1 MTPAQAAQVIDL
13 AAGQPAVIALDG
25 DEAGAAGTARW
36 LNQIC
41 LQRHTLALATRLP
54 AEALASG
61 QEDLG
66 RSTRVASV
74 RARIA
79 ELDRRIA
86 ALLTAVEDAGD
97 IPALTEQLKKRTR
110 ERDGLMAQ
118 ATAERGHERLD
129 AEQMRKALDDLG
141 GIAAILSQTQPMMRA
156 KLYASLGVR
165 LEYDH
170 NLKRIRATAA
180 QACVLGRVWRGT
192 CPHETHT
199 LSIQLS

>member
-1 MTPAQAAQVIDL
+1 L
-13 AAGQPAVIALDG
+13 AALVSL
-25 DEAGAAGTARW
+25 
-36 LNQIC
+36 
-41 LQRHTLALATRLP
+41 
-54 AEALASG
+54 EALASG

-66 RSTRVASV
+66 KSARVASV

-86 ALLTAVEDAGD
+86 ALLKAVEDAGD
-97 IPALTEQLKKRTR
+97 ISALTEQLKKRSK

-118 ATAERGHERLD
+118 ARAERGHERLD

-141 GIAAILSQTQPMMRA
+141 GIAAILSKTQPMMQA